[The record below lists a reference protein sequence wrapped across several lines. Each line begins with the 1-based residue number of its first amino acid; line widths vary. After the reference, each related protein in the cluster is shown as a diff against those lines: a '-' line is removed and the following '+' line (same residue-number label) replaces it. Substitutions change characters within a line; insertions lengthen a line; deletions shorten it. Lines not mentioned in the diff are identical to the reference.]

1 MICSHLPCSVFTCQ
15 KRGLSFKER
24 RLPGFNLESHL
35 GMRENGWFVV
45 STGFGMQG
53 FAFLSVIDA
62 ASRRLTHRGM
72 LFVRSFVRR
81 RLYVQS
87 YDRSRNLQQRE

>member
-1 MICSHLPCSVFTCQ
+1 MICGHLPCPVFTFQ
-15 KRGLSFKER
+15 NRNLSFKKL
-24 RLPGFNLESHL
+24 RLTGFNLDSHV
-35 GMRENGWFVV
+35 GMRENSKFAV
-45 STGFGMQG
+45 SAGFGMRG
-53 FAFLSVIDA
+53 FAFLSVLDA

-87 YDRSRNLQQRE
+87 YDRSRNLQQQE